1 MESVQAQPD
10 QAKPKTKKV
19 RMPDGE
25 IRVKVQQPDGSWKW
39 QKSDIAKKTASPT
52 SASNSAA
59 TDQQSATAN
68 TPATVDAPKKKS
80 AATKPIKAATFPV
93 DKAVTKNAPT
103 KKKPANTAATVGKL
117 FRAAKILD
125 AVLPEHLKVA
135 DDIAEDLGFDPDDNN
150 NDSKGGHPTSA
161 SSKQL
166 AKLAAGGMKT
176 KAKRAK
182 RSVYRPG
189 ETGSSDE
196 SDLDEKSP
204 SSSADT
210 IGTVKE
216 KMTTSDNKAFDE
228 KSGLEITEK
237 EIKPVK
243 KRPSKGRKLQ
253 RRTSRLAQGVSWG
266 IAFFFPLMFISKFI
280 PVLATVAP
288 TYTPALVLAIMSA
301 SMSEKDAFDDYE
313 EPNKLGTRLMQAN
326 KICVSMWPILFGA
339 IVAQSFKMYAAWKVE
354 RGIKLIVSVVFTCL
368 SCASTF

>member
-1 MESVQAQPD
+1 MESPQAQPD

-39 QKSDIAKKTASPT
+39 QKSDTTKKPAPPT
-52 SASNSAA
+52 SASPSS
-59 TDQQSATAN
+59 TSDQQPALATAD
-68 TPATVDAPKKKS
+68 TPNKKS
-80 AATKPIKAATFPV
+80 AVTKPTKAATFPV
-93 DKAVTKNAPT
+93 DKAATKKAPT

-125 AVLPEHLKVA
+125 AVLPEHLKVV
-135 DDIAEDLGFDPDDNN
+135 DDLAEDLGFDPDDNN
-150 NDSKGGHPTSA
+150 NSKGGHPTSA

-176 KAKRAK
+176 KAKRVK

-189 ETGSSDE
+189 DTGSSDE

-204 SSSADT
+204 SSSADN

-216 KMTTSDNKAFDE
+216 KMTTEDNKAFDE

-243 KRPSKGRKLQ
+243 KRPTKGRKLQ
-253 RRTSRLAQGVSWG
+253 RRSSRLAQGISWG
-266 IAFFFPLMFISKFI
+266 IALFFPLLF
-280 PVLATVAP
+280 
-288 TYTPALVLAIMSA
+288 
-301 SMSEKDAFDDYE
+301 
-313 EPNKLGTRLMQAN
+313 LGKPLPFHFNLRA
-326 KICVSMWPILFGA
+326 GH
-339 IVAQSFKMYAAWKVE
+339 
-354 RGIKLIVSVVFTCL
+354 
-368 SCASTF
+368 